1 MLQVLLMNQGITF
14 RQRKISRPRNF
25 YKKITSIRLQ
35 RIKKK
40 MIAQKNR
47 EKMYKE
53 ELRLLKI
60 KTDRLNKNNSQNFKF
75 RMKFIWLYLK
85 NDSSRTLNKWESPR
99 YSSSPIMNLN
109 YWKEL
114 NNWMCRM
121 MYSKMNI
128 IHTWLSI

>member
-85 NDSSRTLNKWESPR
+85 NDSSRTLNRLESPK
-99 YSSSPIMNLN
+99 YSLSPIMNLN
-109 YWKEL
+109 YWKES
-114 NNWMCRM
+114 N
-121 MYSKMNI
+121 S
-128 IHTWLSI
+128 

>member
-1 MLQVLLMNQGITF
+1 MLQVLLMNQRKTS

-47 EKMYKE
+47 EKLFKE

-60 KTDRLNKNNSQNFKF
+60 KDRLNKNNSQNFKF
-75 RMKFIWLYLK
+75 KMKFTWLYLK
-85 NDSSRTLNKWESPR
+85 NDSSRTLNR
-99 YSSSPIMNLN
+99 
-109 YWKEL
+109 
-114 NNWMCRM
+114 
-121 MYSKMNI
+121 
-128 IHTWLSI
+128 